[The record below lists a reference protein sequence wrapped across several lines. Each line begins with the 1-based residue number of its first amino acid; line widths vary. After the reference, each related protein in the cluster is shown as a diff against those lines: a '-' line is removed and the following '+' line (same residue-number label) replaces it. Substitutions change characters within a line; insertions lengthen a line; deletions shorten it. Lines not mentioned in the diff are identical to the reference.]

1 MSRFVIQGGRPLE
14 GEIRASGS
22 KNAVLPMIAA
32 ALLTDEEIVLENV
45 PSIRDVDVML
55 EIAGQLGA
63 DVSRVGDQ
71 ITIRAANLEVLR
83 GQLPQI
89 GIAVFDGKLE
99 AALTTV
105 DLDIT
110 IL

>member
-1 MSRFVIQGGRPLE
+1 MSRFVIHGGRPLE

-63 DVSRVGDQ
+63 DVWLHTGDRGSESR
-71 ITIRAANLEVLR
+71 RA
-83 GQLPQI
+83 
-89 GIAVFDGKLE
+89 D
-99 AALTTV
+99 AARRSL
-105 DLDIT
+105 
-110 IL
+110 